1 MVSIFDGYHVTW
13 VGINGSASIA
23 CNRKR
28 LVVCVWRV
36 LHGPGVVAGW
46 TYLCP
51 KNAEHSE
58 LVRGAIRRMRSAPPL
73 LSRDE
78 YKNLTSYDGPVVNG
92 DPEGRLPDNL
102 EEDDDDG
109 VAE

>member
-1 MVSIFDGYHVTW
+1 MDENSKRIYKELALLNFRMDEILATVQV
-13 VGINGSASIA
+13 INDS
-23 CNRKR
+23 R
-28 LVVCVWRV
+28 
-36 LHGPGVVAGW
+36 
-46 TYLCP
+46 P